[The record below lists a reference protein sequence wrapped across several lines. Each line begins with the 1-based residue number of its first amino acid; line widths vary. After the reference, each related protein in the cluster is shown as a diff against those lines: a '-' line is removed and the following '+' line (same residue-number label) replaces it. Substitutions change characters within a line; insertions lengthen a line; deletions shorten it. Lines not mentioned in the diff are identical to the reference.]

1 MKMIAKRVVKPL
13 LSAATLLCV
22 ATAANAKADWVNELS
37 PYIGADAQM
46 RQMSWPQE
54 AGGNLYQKN
63 NVQGTVFG
71 GIGINRYVGVEA
83 GYSVTPFQESRRAIL
98 PGAIIFGN
106 STGAVPLTVPGNSGF
121 VFVSKWQVKDW
132 HVDILG
138 YLPVSEEHHFD
149 LVGGVGFA
157 KTTIFQWTNL
167 VSSDTATGAFQF
179 NRTFTGKKGML
190 RLTAGVQHMVSE
202 CYGVRV
208 LANWVNTSKFNYI
221 HSQEN
226 VAGGGTTVGQWV
238 LTRIKDSWSYGI
250 GAFVKF

>member
-1 MKMIAKRVVKPL
+1 MKMIAKHVVKPL

-22 ATAANAKADWVNELS
+22 ATAANARADWVNELS

-46 RQMSWPQE
+46 RQMSWPQDG
-54 AGGNLYQKN
+54 GGNLYQKN

-83 GYSVTPFQESRRAIL
+83 GYSVTPFQESTRNIL
-98 PGAIIFGN
+98 PGTIVFGN
-106 STGAVPLTVPGNSGF
+106 PASTTPLNTALMTF
-121 VFVSKWQVKDW
+121 QSKWQVKDW
-132 HVDILG
+132 HIDILG

-157 KTTIFQWTNL
+157 KTTIFQTTNL
-167 VSSDTATGAFQF
+167 ISNAAIASPASLF
-179 NRTFTGKKGML
+179 NRTFTAKKGML

-208 LANWVNTSKFNYI
+208 LVNWVNTSKFNYLT
-221 HSQEN
+221 SQEN
-226 VAGGGTTVGQWV
+226 IAGTTTGQWV
-238 LTRIKDSWSYGI
+238 LTRIKDSWAYGI